1 MYAVCVNLTGVC
13 FSDRLND
20 RVKKRAM
27 TSFEKDRTLSNL
39 STQLDYKVQIMYCH
53 IAACMREAMALLMV
67 DLLLCL
73 SNLQKQKRETGM
85 MVEHISDQ

>member
-1 MYAVCVNLTGVC
+1 MYAVCVILTGVC

-39 STQLDYKVQIMYCH
+39 NTQLDYKVQIMYCH
-53 IAACMREAMALLMV
+53 ISSAACMREAMALLMV

-73 SNLQKQKRETGM
+73 SNLQKQKRETG
-85 MVEHISDQ
+85 E